1 MGAYQSNQAFSQD
14 HVFKFVSVEHL
25 PPDDGFW
32 NSFLLVNFKPPS
44 IDEVKNLFE
53 RLNKTCNTLYSNN
66 PKSGNVSSLVQVFL
80 SKSTELLVSPNK
92 DSIDCCTVAH
102 NSLFIIRCYIQYL
115 LHKYPEKEIIKQ
127 IEAQG
132 ASQSKSPDEPLYDNF
147 VKTLIELIV
156 EVPINNFTYLLH
168 CEIINV
174 LLVLLSL
181 QLFTTE
187 NCHELTTYKLIF
199 GEKKAHQVC
208 RILLTRF
215 TEHSKFPASG
225 GGSIILDF
233 AVDLINYFLPHSD
246 SPSPLARNSIL
257 LCVVLV
263 NNVNQPNMY
272 REYLSTVPDKFEELY
287 QTICFELNKEETTLI
302 LYHLLHRNSL
312 FRTYL
317 LEREDIQLLVLPM
330 LQTIYHASDSS
341 CHHMYMSL
349 IVLLILT
356 EDAEFN
362 KKVHKLLLKN
372 VAWYS
377 DRSLPEISLGG
388 LIILVTT
395 RTVQYN
401 LLKMRDEYL
410 HTNCLAALANMSSQF
425 TNLHTYVCQRLVGL
439 LEVLAKTYNRAKQEL
454 VAIERALRIIL
465 EVLNSC
471 LSNQLVH
478 NTNLIYTLL
487 YKKSIFESLKNN
499 PAFQDIINNL
509 EEVLEYFTTRLEK
522 AENPCDEVDAV
533 LAVIVEASSKWP
545 SHRLQKFPELKFK
558 YVEEEKPEDF
568 FIPYVWSLVTEHS
581 NIYWNQQ
588 CFKNY

>member
-1 MGAYQSNQAFSQD
+1 SPS
-14 HVFKFVSVEHL
+14 EHR
-25 PPDDGFW
+25 
-32 NSFLLVNFKPPS
+32 
-44 IDEVKNLFE
+44 DEVKNLFE

-66 PKSGNVSSLVQVFL
+66 VKSGNVSSLVQVFL
-80 SKSTELLVSPNK
+80 SKSTELLVSPDK
-92 DSIDCCTVAH
+92 DSINCCTVAH

-115 LHKYPEKEIIKQ
+115 IHKYPEKEIIKQ

-187 NCHELTTYKLIF
+187 NCHELATYKLIF

-208 RILLTRF
+208 QLLLTRF
-215 TEHSKFPASG
+215 TEHSKFPTSG

-233 AVDLINYFLPHSD
+233 AVDLINYFMPHSD

-272 REYLSTVPDKFEELY
+272 REYLSTVPEKFEELY

-372 VAWYS
+372 VTWYS

-425 TNLHTYVCQRLVGL
+425 TNLHPYVCQRLVGL

-509 EEVLEYFTTRLEK
+509 EEVLEYFTARLEK